1 MLNRLGVWIL
11 ESILKKMFSAFLV
24 AYDKWSLFKKEQA
37 VEKDNLE
44 ALKKAEAEGDLDEI
58 AKAGSD
64 LLNGNHKP

>member
-1 MLNRLGVWIL
+1 
-11 ESILKKMFSAFLV
+11 MFSAFLV